1 MSYRFTDGQ
10 KLNSD
15 EIESVFCNLTSKVTA
30 ENYSTM
36 VSQGLYLE
44 TSIPIANTTEMIK
57 FRYYNPSHVLI
68 EQENVPIVL
77 DGNGVKTHTVYTA
90 LSTTAN
96 KPDAA
101 SFSTTVKNVSS
112 VNKYLWQ
119 YEVTEY
125 TNGTIEGSYADAK
138 IIGVYG
144 DKGETGSRGGIYLG
158 CFATNAQD
166 DSPDMS
172 SSVVFVENDYY
183 LSSSDGYIYLY
194 TNSAWNAITNYT
206 DSRYFEAVNDALG
219 NGLVSDTTQ
228 NIVKAVNA
236 WTQNLVAG
244 TALINKLF
252 AKEMTM
258 ENGGVFKSQN
268 YNGTITTTTDS
279 EGNVTNRVL
288 VKNGSTGFAM
298 DSHGNVDVVGLRAY
312 DAQFTGT
319 LESSKQKM
327 ENIYFRQI
335 AVISFGYYTSGSLP
349 YGFEISPASSTSNV
363 KCLFHST
370 DSAGKGKF
378 IIGLSS
384 SPSSNGSIYLGGYS
398 AYAKTSARGSL
409 VPCQVFI
416 TGITSGSIGS
426 DGIPI
431 PSFQN
436 LTKEYYWYR
445 TQDSINLTNGR
456 AALKKFSTTEIAS
469 DIPSEYQNCYGFALF
484 VFDSSGNYIEPYGGL
499 TTILNESYFQS
510 ARTATITKNNHIYT
524 YKETV
529 L

>member
-268 YNGTITTTTDS
+268 YDGTITTITDS
-279 EGNVTNRVL
+279 EGNITDRVL
-288 VKNGSTGFAM
+288 TKNGTTGFAI
-298 DSHGNVDVVGLRAY
+298 DSHGNLDLIGIKATNASIRNSSLGAGSIWETDINYGSIKLADISTLRHTSRLSNTSGKTLRAFNEALNVLPTTHTNTSGFDY
-312 DAQFTGT
+312 
-319 LESSKQKM
+319 
-327 ENIYFRQI
+327 NN
-335 AVISFGYYTSGSLP
+335 ISFLINGYFMIVINNIKYQIHLDTLSKIQYSGDLKYSIRGRLSVNNTD
-349 YGFEISPASSTSNV
+349 YREGVIIVDYLSGIYEARDSIRIRINGYNWLDSNV
-363 KCLFHST
+363 TSILDIEGSD
-370 DSAGKGKF
+370 DSESA
-378 IIGLSS
+378 
-384 SPSSNGSIYLGGYS
+384 YYS
-398 AYAKTSARGSL
+398 ADIANAL
-409 VPCQVFI
+409 VYYVFR
-416 TGITSGSIGS
+416 
-426 DGIPI
+426 
-431 PSFQN
+431 
-436 LTKEYYWYR
+436 Y
-445 TQDSINLTNGR
+445 
-456 AALKKFSTTEIAS
+456 
-469 DIPSEYQNCYGFALF
+469 
-484 VFDSSGNYIEPYGGL
+484 
-499 TTILNESYFQS
+499 
-510 ARTATITKNNHIYT
+510 
-524 YKETV
+524 
-529 L
+529 

>member
-15 EIESVFCNLTSKVTA
+15 EIEPVFCNLTSKVTA

-57 FRYYNPSHVLI
+57 FRYYNPSHALI

-96 KPDAA
+96 KPDSA

-125 TNGTIEGSYADAK
+125 TNGTIEGGYADAK

-166 DSPDMS
+166 NSPDMS
-172 SSVVFVENDYY
+172 SSIVFVENDYY

-279 EGNVTNRVL
+279 EGNVTDRVL
-288 VKNGSTGFAM
+288 TKNGTVGFAM
-298 DSHGNVDVVGLRAY
+298 DSHGNLDVVSGNFRNCNIKNSLEFPDSTATTYEY
-312 DAQFTGT
+312 DEYGSPIQKSVGIQANGDVVFSKVNANNLTIGGSFTSPTGIFLT
-319 LESSKQKM
+319 KQQLEITG
-327 ENIYFRQI
+327 ET
-335 AVISFGYYTSGSLP
+335 APWL
-349 YGFEISPASSTSNV
+349 
-363 KCLFHST
+363 
-370 DSAGKGKF
+370 
-378 IIGLSS
+378 
-384 SPSSNGSIYLGGYS
+384 
-398 AYAKTSARGSL
+398 KTS
-409 VPCQVFI
+409 
-416 TGITSGSIGS
+416 
-426 DGIPI
+426 
-431 PSFQN
+431 
-436 LTKEYYWYR
+436 
-445 TQDSINLTNGR
+445 
-456 AALKKFSTTEIAS
+456 
-469 DIPSEYQNCYGFALF
+469 
-484 VFDSSGNYIEPYGGL
+484 DSSGKIHITEPYWGTSFQKLLIIPNGGYIPVEL
-499 TTILNESYFQS
+499 LINNVEPSVSYMKYTAGNTEGGTSLSNWNFTVTMTTFRCICPPEIDI
-510 ARTATITKNNHIYT
+510 ITSLPNTTFEIIY
-524 YKETV
+524 YNCGNDY
-529 L
+529 LHWL